1 MAEYEFVREIFN
13 NCSGN
18 QMRDV
23 FFKEIVTDNVDE
35 YLRQYLERKDVI
47 TAREELPDGAI
58 RFSVDSSG
66 MLQRFTFTEI

>member
-23 FFKEIVTDNVDE
+23 FFREIETDDIDA
-35 YLRQYLERKDVI
+35 YLRKYLEQKDVI

-58 RFSVDSSG
+58 RFSVDSCG

>member
-23 FFKEIVTDNVDE
+23 FFEEIETDDIE
-35 YLRQYLERKDVI
+35 AYLRQYLEKKDVI
-47 TAREELPDGAI
+47 TAREELPDGGI
-58 RFSVDSSG
+58 RFNVDSSG

>member
-23 FFKEIVTDNVDE
+23 FFEEIETDDIDA

-47 TAREELPDGAI
+47 TAREELADGGI